1 MLFFHCSGKVDSKDC
16 AAVILKSAEDAT
28 QCALDAIQCLGG
40 NGYINGTHTVPIL
53 FCPSAKCGR
62 FLSFPVSLFNV

>member
-1 MLFFHCSGKVDSKDC
+1 M
-16 AAVILKSAEDAT
+16 ILKSAEDAT